1 MKNLTP
7 RKISL
12 LLLAAFGLLI
22 IAATL
27 VAIRFVR
34 DESRVYQIGHLR
46 EHLQTIG
53 QEVAENLDAGYPDS
67 FEFLEISARIQRENE
82 NYSYVLRDSSGMI
95 LSPSFV
101 AGKQIKM
108 ENIRP
113 LKHDGSA
120 FVADI
125 WGARCLVVIW
135 PFPDR
140 PLELLGIYDNSYI
153 FDDVHLTT
161 GAFLVLLSTVFA
173 ILLLL
178 SWFWI
183 IPALERM
190 YARRDKAEREL
201 QNARTLQQKAVT
213 QAFPLDPRFDVY
225 AVLQPMKEVGGDIY
239 RCGMLDGKLLFVIGD
254 VSDKGTEA
262 AFMMFLVI
270 GFMRTRVKS
279 GVDLGELM
287 GEVNG
292 LICDNPDFEMFC
304 TLFLGC
310 IDPDTM
316 EMVYCNAGHTR
327 TLVDGEF
334 LDQDPQ
340 LIAGIQPGF
349 RYHTQRL
356 QLRPGARLLLYT
368 DGVTEARNPE
378 RAFFGEERLQAWMRE
393 RPAAASC
400 EEDCRSLLET
410 LDAFRGSARQNDDI
424 AIMSIRIR

>member
-1 MKNLTP
+1 MKDLTP

-34 DESRVYQIGHLR
+34 YESRIFQIDHLR
-46 EHLQTIG
+46 AHLQTIG
-53 QEVAENLDAGYPDS
+53 LEVADNLDAGDPDS
-67 FEFLEISARIQRENE
+67 FEFLEISARIQREKE
-82 NYSYVLRDSSGMI
+82 NYSYVLRDSTGMV
-95 LSPSFV
+95 LSPSFA
-101 AGKQIKM
+101 AG
-108 ENIRP
+108 RP
-113 LKHDGSA
+113 LKLKNVRQVAHDELA

-125 WGARCLVVIW
+125 WGSNCLVVIW

-161 GAFLVLLSTVFA
+161 GTFLVLLSTVFA
-173 ILLLL
+173 LLLLL

-183 IPALERM
+183 IPALERV
-190 YARRDKAEREL
+190 YDRREKAEREL
-201 QNARTLQQKAVT
+201 QNARNLQQKAVT
-213 QAFPLDPRFDVY
+213 QSFPLDPRFDVY

-239 RCGMLDGKLLFVIGD
+239 RCGMADGKLVFVIGD

-270 GFMRTRVKS
+270 GFIRTRVNS

-287 GEVNG
+287 DEVNV

-310 IDPDTM
+310 IDPETM

-327 TLVDGEF
+327 TLVDGAF

-340 LIAGIQPGF
+340 LIAGIQPDF
-349 RYHTQRL
+349 HYHTQRL

-393 RPAAASC
+393 RPADSTC

-410 LDAFRGSARQNDDI
+410 LDTFRGSARQNDDI